1 MSEPLTIS
9 VIVPVYNAERTV
21 AATIRSLSDLDY
33 PRDALELIFVN
44 NASTDNT
51 ANILAR
57 HSHLIRIVN
66 EPKRGR
72 SAARNAGVRAA
83 RHTGVAFTDADC
95 IADRNW
101 LGRLVAPIEDP
112 DVGIAGGRILTVRPC
127 NAIEEFGERVH
138 DQARAIGT
146 YKPPY
151 AATANW
157 VSRRSVIIETGGF
170 DEDLVRGEDAD
181 LAYRIVQAGYRL
193 VYRDEAIIHH
203 RNQHTLRGLFK
214 EGFQHGFYSVKV
226 LKKHDHFV
234 RRFGYRRIHWRRYGK
249 LAANAG
255 RILSRRADSNTVCDT
270 VFNSGKLAGKMLGS
284 LRFRHVDL

>member
-1 MSEPLTIS
+1 MSGHQPIS
-9 VIVPVYNAERTV
+9 VIVPVYNSERTV
-21 AATIRSLSDLDY
+21 AETIRSLSDLDY

-51 ANILAR
+51 ATILAR
-57 HSHLIRIVN
+57 HSDLIRIVN

-83 RHTGVAFTDADC
+83 RHPGVAFTDADC

-101 LGRLVAPIEDP
+101 LSQLVEPLEDP

-127 NAIEEFGERVH
+127 NSIEEFGERIH
-138 DQARAIGT
+138 DHAMAIGA

-157 VSRRSVIIETGGF
+157 ASRRSVIIETGGF
-170 DEDLVRGEDAD
+170 DEDLVRGEDVD
-181 LAYRIVQAGYRL
+181 LAYRIVQAGYRI
-193 VYRDEAIIHH
+193 VYRDQAIIHH

-214 EGFQHGFYSVKV
+214 EGFQHGFYSVEV
-226 LKKHDHFV
+226 LKKHYHFV
-234 RRFGYRRIHWRRYGK
+234 QRFGHRRIHWRRYGM
-249 LAANAG
+249 LVANAG
-255 RILSRRADSNTVCDT
+255 RILSRSADSDTVCDT
-270 VFNSGKLAGKMLGS
+270 VFNSGKLAGKLLGS
-284 LRFRHVDL
+284 LRSRHVDL